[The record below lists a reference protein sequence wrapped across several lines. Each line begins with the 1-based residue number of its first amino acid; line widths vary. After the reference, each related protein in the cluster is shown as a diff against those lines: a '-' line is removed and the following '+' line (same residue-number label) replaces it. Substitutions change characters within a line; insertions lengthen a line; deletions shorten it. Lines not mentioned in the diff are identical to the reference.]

1 MSQITIC
8 CRLIA
13 PEDPRQ
19 VLWQRM
25 AERNTPLINEA
36 LKQLPQHPDFPKWQ
50 RKGKVP
56 DTAAKRIIDDLKA
69 DPRFV
74 DQPVWYY
81 ISAQKHVTY
90 IFRSWLA
97 SKQRKQWKLEGK
109 RRLLEVLKA
118 DITLAELAQCSLED
132 LQQEAQNILAQVVKT
147 DLVPTLWREYA
158 KAEQAQRKCAIAY
171 LLKRNGKLE
180 PKKENIE
187 QLEKRRNK
195 TEIFIQRLT
204 AQIDSSLPKGRDLT
218 DCMRELA
225 LTEGVQSSFL
235 EDAEYNDWRDVLT
248 TEPATFPFPI
258 IYETVETLIWSRDE
272 KNRILVRFSGS
283 GSHTFKV
290 YCDKPH
296 YHWFERFLTDQ
307 QVKKA
312 GSNQHSAGLF
322 TLRSAKLMWVPSKKH
337 RAEQHPWNRFHLN
350 LTCTVDT
357 RLWTQE
363 GTQIV
368 NREKAAKTT
377 KATQAMQGKASLTKT
392 QQDYLRRL
400 ESTLQRLQAPYP
412 RPSRPLYQGQDEI
425 LVGISMGLDKP
436 ATLAVVNVLTDETL
450 AYRSIKQLLGD
461 QYPLLQRA
469 RQEKSKVSHEGH
481 RQRRKGGRRLSQE
494 SNLGKQIDRILAKQ
508 IVAIAQQYQASSIV
522 LPNLNHIRD
531 AIEAE
536 VSQRA
541 QAKVPDFVE
550 GQRQYAKAYRVQV
563 HQWPF
568 HRLQQAITAK
578 AEQAGITIEQAVQQ
592 SAGSAQDKAKELAWQ
607 GYRDRQNKKS
617 KSPDST
623 KQSYSKA

>member
-1 MSQITIC
+1 MSQVTIR

-13 PEDPRQ
+13 PEDTRKM
-19 VLWQRM
+19 LWQLM
-25 AERNTPLINEA
+25 AERNTPLINAA
-36 LKQLPQHPDFPKWQ
+36 LKQLPQHPDFAKWQ

-56 DTAAKRIIDDLKA
+56 DTAVKQIINSLKV
-69 DPRFV
+69 DPQFM
-74 DQPVWYY
+74 DQPAWYY

-97 SKQRKQWKLEGK
+97 LKQRKQWKLEGK
-109 RRLLEVLKA
+109 RRWLEVLKA
-118 DITLAELAQCSLED
+118 DITLAELAHCSLED
-132 LQQEAQNILAQVVKT
+132 LQQEAQNILTQVVKT
-147 DLVPTLWREYA
+147 DLVPTLWHEYA
-158 KAEQAQRKCAIAY
+158 KSEQTQRKCAIAY
-171 LLKRNGKLE
+171 LLKRSGKLE
-180 PKKENIE
+180 PKEEDLK

-195 TEIFIQRLT
+195 TKIFIQRLT
-204 AQIDSSLPKGRDLT
+204 DQIENSLPKGRDLT
-218 DCMRELA
+218 DSMRMSA
-225 LTEGVQSSFL
+225 LTEGAQSSFL
-235 EDAEYNDWRDVLT
+235 EDAEYNAWRDVLT

-258 IYETVETLIWSRDE
+258 IYETAETLIWSRDE

-283 GSHTFKV
+283 GPHTFKV

-296 YHWFERFLTDQ
+296 YHWFELFLTDQ

-312 GSNQHSAGLF
+312 GSDQHSAGLF
-322 TLRSAKLMWVPSKKH
+322 TLRSAGLGWVLSKKH
-337 RAEQHPWNRFHLN
+337 QTEQHPWNRFYLN

-363 GTQIV
+363 GTQTV
-368 NREKAAKTT
+368 SREKAAKTA
-377 KATQAMQGKASLTKT
+377 KAAQAMQAKASLIKT
-392 QQDYLRRL
+392 QQGYLRRL
-400 ESTLQRLQAPYP
+400 ESNLQRLQASYP

-436 ATLAVVNVLTDETL
+436 ATLAVVNVLTGETL

-469 RQEKSKVSHEGH
+469 RQEKAKVAHEGH

-568 HRLQQAITAK
+568 HRLQQAITTK

-592 SAGSAQDKAKELAWQ
+592 SAGSAQDQAKALVWQ

-617 KSPDST
+617 KLPDST